1 MKFCNFMID
10 ATPAVPTQTFFL
22 AANQSLRFWMEK
34 SFCFSTK
41 KLRFATCRFSFTLR
55 WNNRVLVKL
64 RSDAFPQFLFKIRL
78 KWETTLMKGMLS
90 QSGSRNY
97 SFFITKSVLKTWMSQ
112 SAKHDEYSSFSKRES
127 PISLYIYI
135 PCPKAGECKSVIRSK
150 NVNAPK
156 HKTQRIFF
164 VLKAWLFGVLSPK
177 VLIRIYNRG
186 SKIVNASKRKT
197 QWIYIRRSHSVGTQV
212 RVFAPWPFRPQQNW
226 VSSLHYRS
234 YFAPYRIY
242 FAPWYN

>member
-34 SFCFSTK
+34 SFCFSTE
-41 KLRFATCRFSFTLR
+41 KLRFAACRFSFTLR

-90 QSGSRNY
+90 QSASRNY
-97 SFFITKSVLKTWMSQ
+97 SLFITKSILKTWMSQ

-127 PISLYIYI
+127 PIALYIYSALKQESA
-135 PCPKAGECKSVIRSK
+135 KAL
-150 NVNAPK
+150 
-156 HKTQRIFF
+156 F
-164 VLKAWLFGVLSPK
+164 VLKTWMPQSTKHNEYSSF
-177 VLIRIYNRG
+177 
-186 SKIVNASKRKT
+186 SKRDC
-197 QWIYIRRSHSVGTQV
+197 SES
-212 RVFAPWPFRPQQNW
+212 
-226 VSSLHYRS
+226 
-234 YFAPYRIY
+234 
-242 FAPWYN
+242 